1 VNGTYE
7 HDPIFG
13 VRKKLQNLF
22 ERHAYFAK
30 VEMVTD
36 MGSTDA
42 AAPVMM
48 DFLTHAMPEIERVL
62 PDWEAVK
69 AMESIEKDDAPGQVA
84 ANVKH

>member
-1 VNGTYE
+1 
-7 HDPIFG
+7 
-13 VRKKLQNLF
+13 
-22 ERHAYFAK
+22 
-30 VEMVTD
+30 MVTD